1 MRYNEVLLISLFL
14 SQKER
19 GSTKEK
25 EKIKVLHF
33 NLNLVHS
40 FSKYLSTLLH
50 CTTQKHDIQK
60 HHSIFLS
67 FTIPTPH
74 FTSLATKPSQSYH
87 N

>member
-1 MRYNEVLLISLFL
+1 MRYNEVLLISLFYHT
-14 SQKER
+14 KER
-19 GSTKEK
+19 GSTK

-50 CTTQKHDIQK
+50 CTTQKHDIQN
-60 HHSIFLS
+60 HHSIFFS